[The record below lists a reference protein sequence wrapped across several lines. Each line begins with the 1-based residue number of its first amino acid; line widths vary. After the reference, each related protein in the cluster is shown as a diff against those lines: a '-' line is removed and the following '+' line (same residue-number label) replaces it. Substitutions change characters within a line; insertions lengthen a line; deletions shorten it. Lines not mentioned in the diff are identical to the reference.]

1 MNTPICPTCGCS
13 LVRLGIAND
22 QAPAHTYDGKE
33 YRFCCQGCV
42 DLFIADPVKH
52 LEETKDMIVCPVCLA
67 EKPKVMAVRLQIAD
81 EEVYFCRCTHCQD
94 TFRNAPDYYKKRLA
108 GSVGQADAPAP
119 IREGSDQGAVTAITR
134 GDGDFDLVVIGSGG
148 AAFAAAIKA
157 SDLGATVAV
166 LERGTVGG
174 TCINVG
180 CVPSKA
186 LIRAAESLHQAQQT
200 PFAGIAVRGELTDFS
215 KLVAQKDELVGKMR
229 QEKYIDNLRTMPNV
243 TFFEGSAT
251 FTGKKT
257 LRVADKTIRSGRFVI
272 ATGASPTTP
281 NIPGLA
287 DSGYLTSTSVMELTE
302 VPAELLVLGGRYIA
316 LELAQMFSRLG
327 SRVTIIQRSS
337 HILPTEDDDLTDAL
351 AMYLREE
358 GLTIITNAQTETVR
372 KNGRGYL
379 LEVNVGGDQH
389 TFEGTHLLAATGRRP
404 NTVDLKLERIGA
416 SVEPDATLLIDDY
429 LETAVPGVYGAGDVI
444 GNPAFVYTAAYEGA
458 LAAENALTG
467 ARRKRDYTALP
478 WVVFTDPQVAAV
490 GLNERGAAAAGIAVD
505 VAKLPR
511 SYLSRALTAHDTRG
525 FIKLIKERGS
535 DRLLGA
541 SILAPEAGDII
552 VEPALA
558 IRHGIGVSELVA
570 AFHPYLTQSEGI
582 RLAAQTFEKDV
593 SKLSCCA

>member
-1 MNTPICPTCGCS
+1 MKTLICPTCGCS
-13 LVRLGIAND
+13 LVRLGIVKD
-22 QAPAHTYDGKE
+22 QAPAHTHDGKE

-42 DLFIADPVKH
+42 ELFIADPVKH

-67 EKPKVMAVRLQIAD
+67 EKPKAMAVKLQIAD

-94 TFRNAPDYYKKRLA
+94 IFRNAPDYYKKRLA
-108 GSVGQADAPAP
+108 GLAVSADVPAP
-119 IREGSDQGAVTAITR
+119 IRQGSDQGAVTAITR

-157 SDLGATVAV
+157 SDLGATIAV

-186 LIRAAESLHQAQQT
+186 LIRAAESLHCAQQT

-215 KLVAQKDELVGKMR
+215 KLVAQKDKLVEEMR
-229 QEKYIDNLRTMPNV
+229 QTKYIDNLRGLPNV
-243 TFFEGSAT
+243 TLFKGQAA
-251 FTGKKT
+251 FTGKDT
-257 LRVADKTIRSGRFVI
+257 LRVADKTIRAGRFVI
-272 ATGASPTTP
+272 ATGANPTIP
-281 NIPGLA
+281 NIRGLA
-287 DSGYLTSTSVMELTE
+287 DSGFLTSTTVMELTE

-327 SRVTIIQRSS
+327 SRVTIIQRSA
-337 HILPTEDDDLTDAL
+337 HILPTEDDDLTDEL
-351 AMYLREE
+351 AIYLREE
-358 GLTIITNAQTETVR
+358 GLTIVTNAQTESVR
-372 KNGRGYL
+372 RNGRGYL
-379 LEVNVGGDQH
+379 LEVNVGGEQH

-404 NTVDLKLERIGA
+404 NTEDLELERIGA
-416 SVEPDATLLIDDY
+416 SVVPDDTLVVDDY
-429 LETAVPGVYGAGDVI
+429 LETTVPGVYGAGDVI

-467 ARRKRDYTALP
+467 ARRKRDYKALP

-490 GLNERGAAAAGIAVD
+490 GLNERRAAEAGIAVD

-511 SYLSRALTAHDTRG
+511 SYLSRALTAQDTRG

-558 IRHGIGVSELVA
+558 IRHGIGMSELVA
-570 AFHPYLTQSEGI
+570 AFHPYLTQAEGI